1 MFNIT
6 YMIYLLQVNLDAS
19 RFFLFSFSIT
29 RINLILMHSRT
40 KTLNKPQLP
49 SKEEIQRRRSKFNF
63 QCDYKLIEYC
73 NGK

>member
-1 MFNIT
+1 
-6 YMIYLLQVNLDAS
+6 
-19 RFFLFSFSIT
+19 
-29 RINLILMHSRT
+29 MHSRT